1 MRVAKTIGIVL
12 AMYALALVM
21 ELIMVAGSAEY
32 EGGMSLLVILI
43 SLGIAGSKVGYRWFD
58 CFFAMIPFYGIF
70 YVFRIAYRL
79 ANLPTIDWKL
89 R

>member
-1 MRVAKTIGIVL
+1 MRIAKTIGIVL
-12 AMYALALVM
+12 AMYALALVV
-21 ELIMVAGSAEY
+21 ELIMVIGSSDY

-58 CFFAMIPFYGIF
+58 CFFAVIPFYGVFFI
-70 YVFRIAYRL
+70 FRIAYRL
-79 ANLPTIDWKL
+79 ANMPTVDWKL